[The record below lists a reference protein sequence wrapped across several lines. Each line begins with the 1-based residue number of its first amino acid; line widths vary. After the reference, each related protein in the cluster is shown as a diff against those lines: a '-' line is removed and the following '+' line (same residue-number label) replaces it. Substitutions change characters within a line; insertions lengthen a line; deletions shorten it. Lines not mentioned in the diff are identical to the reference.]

1 MARELASKHT
11 AVANWLNPEPPRYPN
26 DPPNILSLDQ
36 ALQLVESVRDAE
48 SKRRRKTKAT
58 LRQTQQPCHL
68 CGQKGHT
75 AKDIAE
81 DGSFKCPTRITDT
94 QTMSTELSRL
104 RAEFTAELATIRQ
117 KDEVQKLSQQQNQ
130 NQNRQVQ
137 QNIHHHPRNH
147 QQQQTLHHRLHH
159 DSYLTALQKRNRALP
174 IWSVNYFAL
183 HRALQRK
190 SGLAR
195 FVDCSGKSQ
204 FVRLYVEGVARYEKE
219 VREKKERERREEEG
233 EVLWP
238 NVQVVVR

>member
-1 MARELASKHT
+1 
-11 AVANWLNPEPPRYPN
+11 
-26 DPPNILSLDQ
+26 
-36 ALQLVESVRDAE
+36 
-48 SKRRRKTKAT
+48 
-58 LRQTQQPCHL
+58 
-68 CGQKGHT
+68 
-75 AKDIAE
+75 
-81 DGSFKCPTRITDT
+81 
-94 QTMSTELSRL
+94 MSTELSRL

-117 KDEVQKLSQQQNQ
+117 KDEVQKLPQQQNQNQ

-147 QQQQTLHHRLHH
+147 HQQQTLHHSLPSHHHHLHR

-204 FVRLYVEGVARYEKE
+204 FVRLYAEGVARYEEE
-219 VREKKERERREEEG
+219 VREKKEREERGGGGSVVAECAG
-233 EVLWP
+233 CCEVKGGDG
-238 NVQVVVR
+238 R